1 MAAHDAVGDVVSALT
16 AVIDDVPIVTELQ
29 PYPGGTA
36 IVIRL
41 ISDSREARSV
51 ATRYVRYTLEV
62 GAEEREAP
70 TYDGIRALK
79 EKVDAAILAMDE
91 YALFSHDA
99 LWDGPGFVVSFD
111 LLYEE

>member
-1 MAAHDAVGDVVSALT
+1 MAHDAIGDAVAAIT
-16 AVIDDVPIVTELQ
+16 AAVDVPVVTELVER
-29 PYPGGTA
+29 PPENG
-36 IVIRL
+36 VVVRL

-51 ATRYVRYTLEV
+51 ATRYVRYTLEA
-62 GAEEREAP
+62 GAEEREAT

-79 EKVDAAILAMDE
+79 EKVDAAILAMPT